1 MVAKWL
7 AQLQATAAADDQ
19 LMLKIYIIEYKD
31 TN

>member
-19 LMLKIYIIEYKD
+19 LMLKIYIEYKD